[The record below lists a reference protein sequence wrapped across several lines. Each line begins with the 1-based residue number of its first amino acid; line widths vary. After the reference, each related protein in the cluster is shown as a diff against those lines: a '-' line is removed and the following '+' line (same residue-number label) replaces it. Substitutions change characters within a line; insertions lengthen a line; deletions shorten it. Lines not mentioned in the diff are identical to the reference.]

1 VCVEMDVVARKGFN
15 RIGLDGTEHC
25 EKKSFNSLA
34 RQKKKDLGIG
44 IGIGEKRSKSTKDGK
59 PPSLLFVL
67 LTAKC
72 LFLFL
77 SCLSC
82 VLGIPFCLFC

>member
-1 VCVEMDVVARKGFN
+1 MDVGARKGFN

-34 RQKKKDLGIG
+34 RQKKKMDLGIG
-44 IGIGEKRSKSTKDGK
+44 IGIGGKNGASRRKMEK

-67 LTAKC
+67 LTVKC
-72 LFLFL
+72 LFLFF
-77 SCLSC
+77 S
-82 VLGIPFCLFC
+82 